1 MARLSLDVRYDSVI
15 FLEFLSMA
23 RQRGSECALCALPV
37 PVPLPESAAKAVGQV
52 FRHRVLY
59 LLATSHLTIM
69 GGGMLYLWRCHHR
82 YGLGNHSDCNYRYAT
97 YSVASDGGWFL
108 LCYRSIYLINQ
119 KLNLTRVS
127 VPGIVATGERGCYW

>member
-23 RQRGSECALCALPV
+23 MQRGSECALCALPV
-37 PVPLPESAAKAVGQV
+37 PVPESAAKAVGQV

-69 GGGMLYLWRCHHR
+69 GGGNALFMEVPPSIRSGQPL
-82 YGLGNHSDCNYRYAT
+82 GLQLQ
-97 YSVASDGGWFL
+97 V
-108 LCYRSIYLINQ
+108 CY
-119 KLNLTRVS
+119 V
-127 VPGIVATGERGCYW
+127 

>member
-52 FRHRVLY
+52 FRHRVLVGNA
-59 LLATSHLTIM
+59 LFMEVPPSIRSGQPL
-69 GGGMLYLWRCHHR
+69 
-82 YGLGNHSDCNYRYAT
+82 GLQLQ
-97 YSVASDGGWFL
+97 V
-108 LCYRSIYLINQ
+108 CY
-119 KLNLTRVS
+119 V
-127 VPGIVATGERGCYW
+127 

>member
-37 PVPLPESAAKAVGQV
+37 PESAAKAVGQV

-59 LLATSHLTIM
+59 LLATSHLTI
-69 GGGMLYLWRCHHR
+69 
-82 YGLGNHSDCNYRYAT
+82 T
-97 YSVASDGGWFL
+97 YTVASDGGWFL
-108 LCYRSIYLINQ
+108 LC
-119 KLNLTRVS
+119 
-127 VPGIVATGERGCYW
+127 